1 MYKHKETKQVLKDW
15 EKIKSMSKLAK
26 DKFKYFIVDIL
37 ENPRNLNTVGKPEEL
52 KYKNIETWSRRLSYN
67 DRIVYEIKPGSDYG
81 TPEEDEIVV
90 FLQYLGHYE
99 DK

>member
-1 MYKHKETKQVLKDW
+1 
-15 EKIKSMSKLAK
+15 MSKSAK

-52 KYKNIETWSRRLSYN
+52 KHKDTETWSRRLSYN
-67 DRIVYEIKPGSDYG
+67 DRIVYEIKPGIDYNM
-81 TPEEDEIVV
+81 PEETEIVI